1 MTASAVPANGRR
13 RLPQDRAGV
22 TRKITIRAGDGDGPR
37 VVDVY
42 VTVGMYDDGAPGEV
56 FLRIGKAGSL
66 ASGMAD
72 ALSTM
77 MSLALQYGV
86 PMRAIV
92 EKLRAMRFEPA
103 GPTGDPEIGIALSIC
118 DAVAKWLAL
127 RFCGEASNVVP
138 IGQGKARP

>member
-1 MTASAVPANGRR
+1 MTEAVTSQSRR
-13 RLPQDRAGV
+13 RLPRDRRGF
-22 TRKITIRAGDGDGPR
+22 TRKIEIHAGDGDGPR

-42 VTVGMYDDGAPGEV
+42 VTVGLYDDGAPGEV

-66 ASGMAD
+66 ASGAFD
-72 ALSTM
+72 ALSTI
-77 MSLALQYGV
+77 MSIALQYGV
-86 PMRAIV
+86 PMQAMV
-92 EKLRAMRFEPA
+92 EKLRAMRFEPS

-138 IGQGKARP
+138 IDRGRGE